1 VTTRRS
7 NAPLWLL
14 VIAAVAALAYT
25 IWRDLRTPKLPT
37 AIERL
42 QEIHQQERAAKR
54 VRQFLEER

>member
-1 VTTRRS
+1 MTTRRS

-14 VIAAVAALAYT
+14 AIVAVAALLYA
-25 IWRDLRTPKLPT
+25 IWRDCRIPKQPT

-54 VRQFLEER
+54 VREYLEQR